1 MFKEADH
8 NRQLDIFNDKSLNMC
23 KCAHPWYLRPRS
35 LAQHVLYFDHL
46 KDWQDRIQSRM
57 RMQWCRAGKQVWFRR
72 ALRLFEIGDAVPH
85 IIWFAI
91 VWLYA
96 QKKRWLVSEMFCSTE
111 LTSSSQV
118 QHLRKVRVWT
128 VGLLVV
134 TLLGI
139 HVISLST
146 RHFSSAS
153 TKIQPTLSLQSW
165 KRKCLCCFIR
175 TQRV

>member
-1 MFKEADH
+1 MCTSMIS
-8 NRQLDIFNDKSLNMC
+8 QTQIFGTTCFIFWSPQRLT
-23 KCAHPWYLRPRS
+23 RS
-35 LAQHVLYFDHL
+35 YTKPNA
-46 KDWQDRIQSRM
+46 
-57 RMQWCRAGKQVWFRR
+57 
-72 ALRLFEIGDAVPH
+72 DAVMPSWKTSV
-85 IIWFAI
+85 ISPCIEI
-91 VWLYA
+91 VWNRRCSPTYYMVCYCLVVCA
-96 QKKRWLVSEMFCSTE
+96 KKRWLVSEMFCSTE

-118 QHLRKVRVWT
+118 QHFRKVRVWT